1 MTKFVPQAKNVNQH
15 TQRGLGLLEKSV
27 QRDGWIDAQTTAA
40 DGEMISGSAR
50 LELAEDKFSGVEPI
64 VIESDGTRPI
74 IVKRMDIP
82 NADDPRARR
91 LSVAANQ
98 ITSVDW
104 SPDAELLKEWAGED
118 EAIKA
123 MFADDEWTNV
133 TGYIPSLDELKEKY
147 GETGERD
154 FYPMIRVQVHPDTFT
169 KYNALMKHRA
179 GVDDA
184 EKFDALISRG
194 C

>member
-1 MTKFVPQAKNVNQH
+1 MTKFIPQVKNVNQH

-118 EAIKA
+118 DAIKQL
-123 MFADDEWTNV
+123 FRDDEWTEI
-133 TGYIPSLDELKEKY
+133 TQAPPDFKEY
-147 GETGERD
+147 GEDIADGIEVCECPTCG
-154 FYPMIRVQVHPDTFT
+154 H
-169 KYNALMKHRA
+169 KHA
-179 GVDDA
+179 AKKD
-184 EKFDALISRG
+184 
-194 C
+194 